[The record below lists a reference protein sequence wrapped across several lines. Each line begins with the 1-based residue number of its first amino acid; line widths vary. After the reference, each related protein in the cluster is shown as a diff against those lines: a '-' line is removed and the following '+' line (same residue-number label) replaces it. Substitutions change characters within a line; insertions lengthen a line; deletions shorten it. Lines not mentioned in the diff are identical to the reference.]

1 MKMKNRILSIIVSA
15 VLLVSAIAVAPIGAA
30 ASSGPV
36 VTFDPINGFLVDQ
49 HALFDT
55 PDIKYEPGSRWWL
68 PEGVSTDESLRN
80 SVQTL
85 HAMGVS
91 QIEIVCMPEATVDS
105 NYIVTADPAAPAG
118 VTWQPGTTS
127 RLTYSWGSEEWI
139 HDQRV
144 VIEEAT
150 RLNMGFSLT
159 SGTHWAN
166 ANLPM
171 STLMPDDDGAGKS
184 LSYTISVVQ
193 PHTTFDA
200 MLPRTSI
207 SNAVIHRQDL
217 ERVVAIKVADSNTGT
232 INASNQIS
240 GTMTYAE
247 QAGVDL
253 SSQVQVSGNGYL
265 NWGAPLS
272 APNSNKSIRTT
283 GADFDRQFW
292 LHWTNDSDSVVHIY
306 SYWLQPTGQSPT
318 PSATSNYT
326 INYIDKAG
334 MDIFIDYYKN
344 IFFADPALVDLVKQN
359 GKGEMYMDSLEISST
374 NGFGF
379 WGFEFLDIF
388 KQNRGYDLT
397 PYMPYIIKNGGGRS
411 AAFMTRREGSDG
423 VTEAKVRGDF
433 YETMNDCYRDNI
445 LKPLQE
451 YLHDELNMKLRAE
464 ITYGVNYEITTPTQ
478 YVDYTETESLEMK
491 NCIDSFRVQAGG
503 AHVWGL
509 RLSSETGALSG
520 SQYTYAQDR
529 FMQVVNTQ
537 FASGVSFTVWHG
549 YSNEEGADRLNFNGN
564 QGVWTNTYWPGHEG
578 MQTQFSERWGPR
590 QPAFQHYDDYMASLA
605 RSQAILQQGIPQMD
619 IGILHT
625 DYNYNNSGAT
635 RASSDSLLGLP
646 AGTYDP
652 TRDNRGLYWQDMSL
666 QNNGYTYDY
675 FAPRNLTLVKE
686 TGATAMIRDGVLLPD
701 RAGYQALIVY
711 QDAMEISSA
720 QTLLDL
726 AKDGLPILFVNNVYT
741 DNVNN
746 NTIVPANDTQ
756 TNPSGIVIA
765 ASRTL
770 SLSESDADL
779 KVVVDQIKA
788 LPNVITLDGPAF
800 HGENYDP
807 ANPYTSDVLEA
818 LHELGVYPRTQLGQ
832 DGADGIK
839 NIYTFMRQTDDAA
852 YVFTY
857 NAVDYFDY
865 NGVPMPDAQNGATTF
880 DMSVGVAGKP
890 YMIDTWT
897 SEITEIAEYTIED
910 GRTSFSVTLKPGATA
925 YFALDV
931 NDPGDEMHAVSTDAD
946 RLELS
951 NGELTVYAAE
961 SGTYTTTLSS
971 GLEITTKI
979 AAPEL
984 NLKLGDW
991 SLVVDSFTGGE
1002 YLGGEK
1008 ISIIEN
1014 RGLGYITQEAWYPTK
1029 HTLLGPV
1036 QLAELKPWKDIGV
1049 AGIGQNVVGVGYY
1062 TTTFSLPG
1070 DWDATK
1076 QGAYLDVADFCGNT
1090 GQVFINGVKNTDIPP
1105 ILTNTSLSTRYY
1117 RAPEMAGKVKGFD
1130 FIARKIDISKYLK
1143 PGENTITISVASTLL
1158 NITRTISQLT
1168 GTNYGS
1174 INTAYTNRQA
1184 YRDPAASASNPWQ
1197 SYGLMGDVTIETFG
1211 IASQNIE
1218 KILLADIEG
1227 DATVGL
1233 NSPVSYTVSLSN
1245 MNDVGVVTLSFTADS
1260 RYLDL
1265 TTATPLNGFT
1275 FAPGG
1280 GLSWEYIGGQMWK
1293 GTVKL
1298 VYTGFISGD
1307 GPLAALEI
1315 SGVTLNLLG
1324 ETTVTLTEFGATGG
1338 LYGFSSELPT
1348 LIRTPEAKTTIVTK
1362 TVFSKYDL
1370 NHDGK
1375 IDELDLAIVV
1385 FYYQANDL
1393 EADWE
1398 VVKFDIASAKDCDVA
1413 LNGRVDLAD
1422 MIEVIANYCDSY

>member
-1 MKMKNRILSIIVSA
+1 MKNRILSIVVS
-15 VLLVSAIAVAPIGAA
+15 VILLVSAIAVAPIGAVA
-30 ASSGPV
+30 TGGPV
-36 VTFDPINGFLVDQ
+36 ATFDPENGFMIAQ

-55 PDIKYEPGSRWWL
+55 PDNKYEPGSRWWL
-68 PEGVSTDESLRN
+68 PEGVSTDESLRKN
-80 SVQTL
+80 VQVL
-85 HAMGVS
+85 HEMGVS
-91 QIEIVCMPEATVDS
+91 QIEIVCMPEEGVDGD
-105 NYIVTADPAAPAG
+105 YVVEADPSAQLG
-118 VTWQPGTTS
+118 LEWQPGTRS
-127 RLTYSWGSEEWI
+127 KMTYSWGTEEWI

-150 RLNMGFSLT
+150 RLGMGFSLT

-200 MLPRTSI
+200 QLPRTSI
-207 SNAVIHRQDL
+207 SSAVIHRQDL
-217 ERVVAIKVADSNTGT
+217 ERVVAIKVAASNTGT
-232 INASNQIS
+232 VNNSNQIS

-253 SSQVQVSGNGYL
+253 SSLVQVSGNGYL

-272 APNSNKSIRTT
+272 DPNSNKSIRTT
-283 GADFDRQFW
+283 GTNYDRQFW
-292 LHWTNDSDSVVHIY
+292 LHWTNESDSVVHIY
-306 SYWLQPTGQSPT
+306 TYWLQPTGQSPT

-326 INYIDKAG
+326 INYIDQAG
-334 MDIFIDYYKN
+334 MDVFIDYYRN
-344 IFFADPALVDLVKQN
+344 IFFADPTLVQLVKQN

-397 PYMPYIIKNGGGRS
+397 PYMPYIIKSGGGRS
-411 AAFMTRREGSDG
+411 ASFVTRREDSDG
-423 VTEAKVRGDF
+423 VTEAKIRGDF
-433 YETMNDCYRDNI
+433 FETMNDCYRDNI
-445 LKPLQE
+445 LKPLQK
-451 YLHDELNMKLRAE
+451 YLHEELNMKLRAE

-478 YVDYTETESLEMK
+478 YVDYTETESLEYK
-491 NCIDSFRVQAGG
+491 TCLDSFRVQAGA
-503 AHVWGL
+503 AHVWGI
-509 RLSSETGALSG
+509 RLSSETGAG
-520 SQYTYAQDR
+520 NPNNYVFGQDR
-529 FMQVVNTQ
+529 YMQIINTQ
-537 FASGVSFTVWHG
+537 FASGISFTVFHG
-549 YSNEEGADRLNFNGN
+549 FSNEEGVDPSYVNNANFY
-564 QGVWTNTYWPGHEG
+564 TPTYWPGHEG
-578 MQTQFSERWGPR
+578 MYARHSERWGPR
-590 QPAFQHYDDYMASLA
+590 QPAFQHYDDYMPMLA

-625 DYNYNNSGAT
+625 DYNNNNGGAT
-635 RASSDSLLGLP
+635 TASSDTYLGLP

-652 TRDNRGLYWQDMSL
+652 SRDNRGLYWQDMSL

-675 FAPRNLTLVKE
+675 FSPRNLTLVDE
-686 TGATAMIRDGVLLPD
+686 TGETAMIRDGVLLPD
-701 RAGYQALIVY
+701 RVGYQALIVY
-711 QDAMEISSA
+711 QDAIEIASA

-726 AKDGLPILFVNNVYT
+726 AKAGLPIIFVDNVYE
-741 DNVNN
+741 DRVNN
-746 NTIVPANDTQ
+746 NTIVPANDSD
-756 TNPSGIVIA
+756 TNRTGVVKA

-770 SLSESDADL
+770 SFGESDADL

-788 LPNVITLDGPAF
+788 LPNVITLDNGPLYN
-800 HGENYDP
+800 GQNYNA
-807 ANPYTSDVLEA
+807 ANPYTSDVLTA

-832 DGADGIK
+832 DGEDGIK
-839 NIYTFMRQTDDAA
+839 DIYTLMRQTDDAA

-857 NAVDYFDY
+857 NAVSDYDY
-865 NGVPMPDAQNGATTF
+865 NGRPMPAAQEGATTF

-890 YMIDTWT
+890 YLIDVWS
-897 SEITEIAEYTIED
+897 SEITEVAEYTIED
-910 GRTSFSVTLKPGATA
+910 GRTDFSVTLKPGATA

-931 NDPGDEMHAVSTDAD
+931 NDVGDGAHAVSTDAD
-946 RLELS
+946 RLELNS
-951 NGELTVYAAE
+951 GKLTVYAAE
-961 SGTYTTTLSS
+961 SGSYTTTLSS
-971 GLEITTKI
+971 GLEITTNV

-984 NLKLGDW
+984 TISLPSW
-991 SLVVDSFTGGE
+991 SLVVDSFTNGPKTIN
-1002 YLGGEK
+1002 L
-1008 ISIIEN
+1008 EN
-1014 RGLGYITQEAWYPTK
+1014 RGLGYITKEAWYPTI

-1036 QLAELKPWKDIGV
+1036 QLTELKPWKDIPE
-1049 AGIGQNVVGVGYY
+1049 IGQGVSGVGYY
-1062 TTTFSLPG
+1062 TTKFTLPA
-1070 DWDATK
+1070 DWNTDK
-1076 QGAYLDVADFCGNT
+1076 QGAYLEIG
-1090 GQVFINGVKNTDIPP
+1090 
-1105 ILTNTSLSTRYY
+1105 SLSTNLAQVFVNGVVNTNIEPIKTNTTLELRGYM
-1117 RAPEMAGKVKGFD
+1117 APAMAGKVKGFD
-1130 FIARKIDISKYLK
+1130 FVSRKIDISKYLK
-1143 PGENTITISVASTLL
+1143 PGENTITVSVAS
-1158 NITRTISQLT
+1158 QLENVVRYL
-1168 GTNYGS
+1168 GTQNGAAYPALT
-1174 INTAYTNRQA
+1174 TAWTNRAAFQ
-1184 YRDPAASASNPWQ
+1184 DPTASASNPWQ
-1197 SYGLMGDVTIETFG
+1197 SYGMVGDVTIETFG
-1211 IASQNIE
+1211 MESINID

-1245 MNDVGVVTLSFTADS
+1245 MHDVGIVTLSFTADS

-1265 TTATPLNGFT
+1265 TTATPLNGFA

-1280 GLSWEYIGGQMWK
+1280 NLSWEYIGGQMWK

-1298 VYTGFISGD
+1298 VYNGFISGD

-1315 SGVTLNLLG
+1315 SGVTLDLLG
-1324 ETTVTLTEFGATGG
+1324 DTAVTLTEFDATGG
-1338 LYGFSSELPT
+1338 LYGLSSALPT
-1348 LIRTPEAKTTIVTK
+1348 LIRTATATTTIVTK